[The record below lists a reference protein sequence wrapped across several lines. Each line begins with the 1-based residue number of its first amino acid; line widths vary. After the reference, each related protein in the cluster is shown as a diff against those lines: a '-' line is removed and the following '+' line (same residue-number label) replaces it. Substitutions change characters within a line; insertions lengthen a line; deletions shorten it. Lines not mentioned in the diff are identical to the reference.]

1 MIVKG
6 GVSQMDAGTRIGVG
20 GYSRMAKEHL
30 EHREQFMVKD
40 SRSLDEFILGLCK
53 AGHLPSFCTAGYRQG
68 RTGAAF
74 MPLAKHATV
83 NKFCIANG
91 LLTFREY
98 LDDYASP
105 GVRRIGETE
114 IIPKYLAW
122 VREHVPD
129 MYGEVEARL
138 ARTENHERDLR
149 F

>member
-1 MIVKG
+1 
-6 GVSQMDAGTRIGVG
+6 
-20 GYSRMAKEHL
+20 
-30 EHREQFMVKD
+30 
-40 SRSLDEFILGLCK
+40 
-53 AGHLPSFCTAGYRQG
+53 
-68 RTGAAF
+68 

-83 NKFCIANG
+83 NRFCIANG
-91 LLTFREY
+91 MLTFREY

-105 GVRRIGETE
+105 EVRKIGETE

-138 ARTENHERDLR
+138 VRTENHEHDLR

>member
-1 MIVKG
+1 
-6 GVSQMDAGTRIGVG
+6 
-20 GYSRMAKEHL
+20 
-30 EHREQFMVKD
+30 
-40 SRSLDEFILGLCK
+40 
-53 AGHLPSFCTAGYRQG
+53 
-68 RTGAAF
+68 

-98 LDDYASP
+98 LDDYASLE
-105 GVRRIGETE
+105 VKKIGELE

-129 MYGEVEARL
+129 MYETVADKLR
-138 ARTENHERDLR
+138 RTGNSERDLR